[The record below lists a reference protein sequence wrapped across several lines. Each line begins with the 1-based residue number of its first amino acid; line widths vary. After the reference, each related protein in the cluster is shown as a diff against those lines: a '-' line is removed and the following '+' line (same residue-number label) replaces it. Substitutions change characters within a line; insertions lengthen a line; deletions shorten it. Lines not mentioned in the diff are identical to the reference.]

1 MGYYSEVGLCL
12 NKAAHDNILAELK
25 NQDSSIQSEVQEL
38 LNDAEKYQAHSKD
51 NQESTLYRW
60 PWLKWYSEF
69 KEVKF
74 IESFLASLTDDDDSP
89 LQYRFVRIGEEYE
102 DIEVHGSYYE
112 NPFEMDLG
120 RGVYIND
127 QHKPIAKHTPEPCE

>member
-12 NKAAHDNILAELK
+12 NKASHDKMLACLK
-25 NQDSSIQSEVQEL
+25 EQNEDIQSEIQEL
-38 LNDAEKYQAHSKD
+38 LLDAERYQAHDKD
-51 NQESTLYRW
+51 NQETTLYHW
-60 PWLKWYSEF
+60 SWLKWYTSYN
-69 KEVKF
+69 EVKF
-74 IESFLASLTDDDDSP
+74 MEDFLKSLTDDDDSP

-120 RGVYIND
+120 RGVYISD
-127 QHKPIAKHTPEPCE
+127 QHKPIPKVSQSPEN